1 MTELLIIVVGFIIS
15 LFLARS
21 NGVKS
26 EQVRVARKRDEVVKK
41 TQANAEA
48 VRRMSDDDLNE
59 FLRRYTK

>member
-1 MTELLIIVVGFIIS
+1 MTELLIIVIGFIIS
-15 LFLARS
+15 LFLAQS

-48 VRRMSDDDLNE
+48 VRRMSDDDLDK